1 MVVTAIPSTPLIGFT
16 VSKLNE
22 RFIEPDIE
30 RAFEWFISFLPAGE
44 WTARKAA
51 IEQYLAAILEPKRS
65 RAEATDYHRVVGTGD
80 RMGWYLYLI
89 ETSLYEPYR
98 TEVNQ
103 AARILPVFS
112 RLGSE
117 LDLLLKIGGVKEK
130 AEEILNGSR
139 SQPDSVLFEMLIALL
154 WARNGWQNVAFIPT
168 DPREKRPD
176 IRAATGSEEWFVE
189 TKRMTTNSAYS
200 QKERDKWLRMWGR
213 LKDILINYRLP
224 FVLDI
229 TFHVELETL
238 NDDFARDNLAGKLK
252 LVVCPCE
259 LISNEYWTVSV
270 SFVDFDKIRKHF
282 EKFYVKSH
290 SRQLQLLI
298 GGRWDRSRGFTM
310 VMDASTGRMGGD
322 RGDNEYVENI
332 NWAAGAYW
340 HCDAERAYE
349 KKARD
354 IRSHLADA
362 VQQLPAS
369 GRGVI
374 HVGFETFDGELV
386 EAERLERIVKTTAM
400 FDPIGKDLRW
410 VYCHLYEAYAPP
422 DKAWYFDETI
432 YYFGANKLPNPEPI
446 TQRASVVPNEMGTA
460 PGAHWLREAP

>member
-1 MVVTAIPSTPLIGFT
+1 MSTLQD
-16 VSKLNE
+16 
-22 RFIEPDIE
+22 RFVDPDIE
-30 RAFEWFISFLPAGE
+30 RAYNWFLSFLPAGE

-51 IEQYLAAILEPKRS
+51 IEQHLEAIFKPKKS
-65 RAEATDYHRVVGTGD
+65 RAEATDYYRLVGTED
-80 RMGWYLYLI
+80 RIGWYLYLV
-89 ETSLYEPYR
+89 EMSLYEPYR

-103 AARILPVFS
+103 AARVLPVFS

-117 LDLLLKIGGVKEK
+117 LDLLLKIGGVEEK
-130 AEEILNGSR
+130 AVEILNGSKT
-139 SQPDSVLFEMLIALL
+139 QPDSVLFEMLIALL
-154 WARNGWQNVAFIPT
+154 WARNGWQDVAFIPA
-168 DPREKRPD
+168 DPRVKRPD
-176 IRAATGSEEWFVE
+176 IRAATGAEEWFVE

-213 LKDILINYRLP
+213 LKDTLIDSRLP
-224 FVLDI
+224 LVLDI

-238 NDDFARDNLAGKLK
+238 DDDFARDHLAGKLK

-270 SFVDFDKIRKHF
+270 NFVDFDKIRKHF

-290 SRQLQLLI
+290 SRQLQELV
-298 GGRWDRSRGFTM
+298 GGRWERGRGFTM
-310 VMDASTGRMGGD
+310 VMNGSTVRMGEG
-322 RGDNEYVENI
+322 RVINEYVENI
-332 NWAAGAYW
+332 HWAAGAYW
-340 HCDAERAYE
+340 HCDAERAFE

-362 VQQLPAS
+362 VEQLPVN

-374 HVGFETFDGELV
+374 HVGLETFDGEFV
-386 EAERLERIVKTTAM
+386 EAERFERILRTTAM
-400 FDPIGKDLRW
+400 FDPTGKDLRW

-432 YYFGANKLPNPEPI
+432 YQFGANKSPNLEPI
-446 TQRASVVPNEMGTA
+446 TQRASVVPNEE
-460 PGAHWLREAP
+460 GAESGPHWLREAP